1 MSTVKI
7 TYEYEVEVNGK
18 PVNLPIEN
26 LVTNVRP
33 VTEADINKRQD
44 DKNNPTVITYLQDII
59 FISEK
64 NKGIY
69 DCKLIYGT
77 TKPNYEKELELKR
90 LIELF
95 KNSREMNE

>member
-7 TYEYEVEVNGK
+7 TYEVEVNGK

-33 VTEADINKRQD
+33 VTEADINKRHD
-44 DKNNPTVITYLQDII
+44 DKNNSTAITYLQDIL
-59 FISEK
+59 FIPTK
-64 NKGIY
+64 IKGID

-77 TKPNYEKELELKR
+77 TKPSYEKELELKR
-90 LIELF
+90 PM
-95 KNSREMNE
+95 KNMYGMV